1 MKSTRGLPFR
11 HLACV
16 PRRGGSCSGLLLL
29 ALLACKLT
37 QSSGGGGEQSPPSPA
52 VEEKNPTPPQ
62 SDGVLPSDAEHTLR
76 VTGGVVR
83 RTGGASDPSS
93 TDETFPGQSGDR
105 ICVTNNR
112 TAERGCKTLGGSDIR
127 LRVRTRDLTRSGTG
141 LKVELF
147 GDSGALGTVEALQF
161 PANSV
166 KPSSR
171 GYAFPVTP
179 AITHVHW
186 GNHAGFVKVLAFLE

>member
-1 MKSTRGLPFR
+1 MKSARGLPLRYFAR
-11 HLACV
+11 RSGACAG
-16 PRRGGSCSGLLLL
+16 PLLLV
-29 ALLACKLT
+29 LLACKLT
-37 QSSGGGGEQSPPSPA
+37 QSSSGTGEQPSPPPA
-52 VEEKNPTPPQ
+52 VDEGPNATPQ
-62 SDGVLPSDAEHTLR
+62 SGGVLPADAERTLR

-83 RTGGASDPSS
+83 RTGGAGDPTS
-93 TDETFPGQSGDR
+93 TDEPFPAQSGDR

-112 TAERGCKTLGGSDIR
+112 TSERGCKTLGGTDIR
-127 LRVRTRDLTRSGTG
+127 LRVRTQDLTRSGTG

-147 GDSGALGTVEALQF
+147 GESGSLGTIEALNF